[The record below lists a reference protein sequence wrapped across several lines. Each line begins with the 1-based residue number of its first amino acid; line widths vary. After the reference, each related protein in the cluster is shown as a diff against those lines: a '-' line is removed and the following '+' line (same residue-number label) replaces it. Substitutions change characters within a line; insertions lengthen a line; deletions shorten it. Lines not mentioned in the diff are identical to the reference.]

1 MKYNEFEIWNKNEII
16 INEDLKQDQNI
27 YKTSYK

>member
-1 MKYNEFEIWNKNEII
+1 MKYNEFENWNKKEII

-27 YKTSYK
+27 YKINFN